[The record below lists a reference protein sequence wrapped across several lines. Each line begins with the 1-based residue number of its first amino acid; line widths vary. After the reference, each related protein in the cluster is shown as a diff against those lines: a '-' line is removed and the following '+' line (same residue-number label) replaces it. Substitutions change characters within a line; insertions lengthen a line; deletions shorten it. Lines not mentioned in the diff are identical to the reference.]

1 MVSTSIISLHIHFS
15 PVCPQRKVKFPFEFD
30 VLAEDMVTEELRK
43 KIAPVNGRLREVER
57 ERLERKKVR
66 RRTKQAQ
73 KDKEGD
79 VEMGDAS
86 KTDAPAPVPETK
98 VLQAGDLPDEKEARA
113 KEAAELNALVDPTV
127 KEDVG
132 ANVTGMYEL
141 CGTRSR
147 EVHLSH
153 ALTNLVS

>member
-1 MVSTSIISLHIHFS
+1 
-15 PVCPQRKVKFPFEFD
+15 
-30 VLAEDMVTEELRK
+30 MVTDELRK
-43 KIAPVNGRLREVER
+43 KIAPVNGRLREIER
-57 ERLERKKVR
+57 ERLERRKVR

-86 KTDAPAPVPETK
+86 KADTPAPAATEPK

-113 KEAAELNALVDPTV
+113 KESAELHALVDPTL
-127 KEDVG
+127 KEDIG

-141 CGTRSR
+141 CGERKSVWTND
-147 EVHLSH
+147 HL
-153 ALTNLVS
+153 V